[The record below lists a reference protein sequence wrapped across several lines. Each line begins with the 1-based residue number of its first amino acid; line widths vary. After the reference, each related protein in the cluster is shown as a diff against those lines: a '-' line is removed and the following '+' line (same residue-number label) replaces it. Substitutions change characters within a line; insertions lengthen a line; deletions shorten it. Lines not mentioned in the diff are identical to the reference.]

1 MVVLHLKSG
10 GGSEAAADGTGGGG
24 GDGDA
29 FLYETSCA
37 TPVDVLITD
46 LVGFPFGFPCVRVM

>member
-10 GGSEAAADGTGGGG
+10 GGGSEVAADGTGGGG
-24 GDGDA
+24 NGDA

-46 LVGFPFGFPCVRVM
+46 LVRFPFGVMR